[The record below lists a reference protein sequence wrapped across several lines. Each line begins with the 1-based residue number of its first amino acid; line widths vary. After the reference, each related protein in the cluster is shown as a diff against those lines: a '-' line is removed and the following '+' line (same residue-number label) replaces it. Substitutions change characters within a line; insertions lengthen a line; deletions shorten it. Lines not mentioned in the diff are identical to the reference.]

1 MTFAKGG
8 KMGKLRDRG
17 WFTSLCFCL
26 ATMTAVIASVPD
38 DTVAGIVASRATDQ
52 ANFREQDLERIQGFL
67 ERKIVQQKLRDYGV
81 SPQQAMDK
89 VRRIG
94 DKELHLLASRMERVP
109 DGGSMVGLD
118 NEGALL
124 ILLAMAVLVAVIM
137 IVLLGVKVAVNEM
150 LHRPPSEDASSPPA
164 TPPSPAE

>member
-1 MTFAKGG
+1 
-8 KMGKLRDRG
+8 MGKLRDRR
-17 WFTSLCFCL
+17 WFASLCFCL
-26 ATMTAVIASVPD
+26 ATMMVVIASVPD
-38 DTVAGIVASRATDQ
+38 DAVAGIVASRATDQ
-52 ANFREQDLERIQGFL
+52 TNFREQDLERIQGFL
-67 ERKIVQQKLRDYGV
+67 ERKIVRQKLRDYGV

-118 NEGALL
+118 TGGALL

-150 LHRPPSEDASSPPA
+150 LHRPSPEDGLPPPT
-164 TPPSPAE
+164 TPPDPAE

>member
-1 MTFAKGG
+1 
-8 KMGKLRDRG
+8 MGKLRDRR

-38 DTVAGIVASRATDQ
+38 DAVAGIVASRATDQ

-81 SPQQAMDK
+81 SPRQAMDK

-109 DGGSMVGLD
+109 DGGSMAGL
-118 NEGALL
+118 NTEGALL

-150 LHRPPSEDASSPPA
+150 LHRPLPEDASPLPA
-164 TPPSPAE
+164 TPPAPAE

>member
-1 MTFAKGG
+1 MG
-8 KMGKLRDRG
+8 KMRDRR
-17 WFTSLCFCL
+17 WFPSLCFCF
-26 ATMTAVIASVPD
+26 ATLTAVIASVPD
-38 DTVAGIVASRATDQ
+38 DAVAGIVASRATDQ

-67 ERKIVQQKLRDYGV
+67 ERKIVQQKLQDYGV

-118 NEGALL
+118 TEGALL
-124 ILLAMAVLVAVIM
+124 IFLAMAVLVAVIM
-137 IVLLGVKVAVNEM
+137 IVYLGVKVAVNEM
-150 LHRPPSEDASSPPA
+150 LHRPSPEDASSPSA
-164 TPPSPAE
+164 TPPVPAE